1 MAKVKKENLR
11 LFLLPLI
18 LLMLIISTFFLLLRP
33 IKKRLDESAKML
45 AQKKAKLAE
54 MKKEISGYPEVKKE
68 LARLKVRANFY
79 ENYLPREEMLPSF
92 FSKLTKI
99 ADETGVKYSS
109 LKPLKEKE
117 GAVSAALYE
126 EKKFEL
132 RLICGFHQLG
142 YFINRLERMNRFVE
156 VKELR
161 INRGKD
167 IFNENVRLLI
177 SLYLLRGPLHK

>member
-1 MAKVKKENLR
+1 MAKVKKEVLQ

-18 LLMLIISTFFLLLRP
+18 LLMLIGAAYFFLLQP
-33 IKKRLDESAKML
+33 IKKRLDESGKML
-45 AQKKAKLAE
+45 AQKGAELAVMKL
-54 MKKEISGYPEVKKE
+54 EISGYEAVKKE
-68 LARLKVRANFY
+68 LAQLKERANFY
-79 ENYLPREEMLPSF
+79 ENYFPAEEMLPSF

-109 LKPLKEKE
+109 LKPSEEKE
-117 GAVSAALYE
+117 EAVSAALYE

-132 RLICGFHQLG
+132 RLIGGFHQLG
-142 YFINRLERMNRFVE
+142 HFINRLERMERFVE

-161 INRGKD
+161 INSGKD

-177 SLYLLRGPLHK
+177 SLYLLKEPLL

>member
-1 MAKVKKENLR
+1 MVAIKKENLR
-11 LFLLPLI
+11 FFLLPLI
-18 LLMLIISTFFLLLRP
+18 LLILIISTFFLLLQP
-33 IKKRLDESAKML
+33 IRKQLEESRKML
-45 AQKKAKLAE
+45 LKEKAELSE
-54 MKKEISGYPEVKKE
+54 MKKEISGYQQVKEE

-79 ENYLPREEMLPSF
+79 ENYLPAEERLPSF

-117 GAVSAALYE
+117 KVISPTLYE
-126 EKKFEL
+126 ERKFEL
-132 RLICGFHQLG
+132 RLIAGFHQLG
-142 YFINRLERMNRFVE
+142 HFINSLERMNRFVE

-177 SLYLLRGPLHK
+177 FLYLLKGPLK